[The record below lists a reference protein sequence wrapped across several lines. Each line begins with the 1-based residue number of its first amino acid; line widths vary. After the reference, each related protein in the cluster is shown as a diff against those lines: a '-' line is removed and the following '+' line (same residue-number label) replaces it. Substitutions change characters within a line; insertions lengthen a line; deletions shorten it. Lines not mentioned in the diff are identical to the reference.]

1 MIEAAYASND
11 FIALNPAPFKLPG
24 ARQFRIPIDFVPD
37 EEKVKKAKRKTY
49 WKVWV
54 STRFLDMIG
63 QHKTAHRLKYGYL
76 AWEVMNSCKTDKNM
90 FFSSKNLL
98 KLEQLLDPQDA
109 ATGHYKIT
117 WTLRNGGWPRYIS
130 TNLAGMYRNVFGINE
145 VKGLKDNDFKFI
157 PNKPVTS
164 MRAGSVNGKHSSVAG
179 GTRCA
184 VLTVSITQ
192 RSEYSRHLMGM
203 QCEYGKDVT
212 MAFCRAASR
221 GSYYMMGPDLR
232 SPAACSFQPTPHT
245 HSPTRANTFILFPF
259 FNFVQ
264 YSSPK
269 SDPRMLLGCVPLR
282 KNGPRACDTMP
293 DHTPATNGTNGT
305 HDTPR
310 SSSSTSPSTE
320 AVTPPLA
327 SVKVSSAEGPFP
339 DPLKPAPASVATE
352 PSRNATS
359 FEQASKEPQ
368 QHFRRSLPQV
378 LTSMQHRL
386 GHTAIGA

>member
-179 GTRCA
+179 GT
-184 VLTVSITQ
+184 
-192 RSEYSRHLMGM
+192 
-203 QCEYGKDVT
+203 
-212 MAFCRAASR
+212 
-221 GSYYMMGPDLR
+221 
-232 SPAACSFQPTPHT
+232 
-245 HSPTRANTFILFPF
+245 
-259 FNFVQ
+259 
-264 YSSPK
+264 SSPK